1 MKRLETIENEV
12 KKILDKDIRARKD
25 DMYLYYIY
33 CTKYGVLN
41 SKAFVRLFYNK
52 SFRKEYNVPVFE
64 SVSRA
69 RRKLQQEYEYLRPEK
84 QVQDARINKEA
95 DYIRYAINDSDFDK
109 ASKVNSNAQLYKQA
123 GNSIV
128 VNVLEAILYNLL
140 VKPSTKNENI
150 IEG

>member
-12 KKILDKDIRARKD
+12 KKILEKEPVARKD
-25 DMYLYYIY
+25 DMYLYFIY

-41 SKAFVRLFYNK
+41 SKAFVQLFYNK
-52 SFRKEYNVPVFE
+52 NFRKEYNVPVFE

-95 DYIRYAINDSDFDK
+95 DYIRYAINDSR
-109 ASKVNSNAQLYKQA
+109 SSNFKKLINQD
-123 GNSIV
+123 
-128 VNVLEAILYNLL
+128 
-140 VKPSTKNENI
+140 
-150 IEG
+150 